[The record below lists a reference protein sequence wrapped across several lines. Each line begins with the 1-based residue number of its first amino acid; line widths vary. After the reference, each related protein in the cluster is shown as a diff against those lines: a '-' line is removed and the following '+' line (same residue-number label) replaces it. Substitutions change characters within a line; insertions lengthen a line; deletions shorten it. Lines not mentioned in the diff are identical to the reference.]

1 MKEES
6 KLNQNFYSSER
17 DSLRSSRNFQKER
30 EKQLQVVVSQISK
43 DANNIFGDLINSINN
58 IRRGSRRAIEEW
70 EGRRRAR
77 DGRRVAPLDALDP
90 PRSRR
95 HQQSLTAQQAEL
107 LQLFVR
113 WTAARSLLLRRS
125 KTRTSTVQRPRSFM
139 NSQDL

>member
-77 DGRRVAPLDALDP
+77 DGRRVAPLDAIDP
-90 PRSRR
+90 PQTRRVPTFRPVLRSW
-95 HQQSLTAQQAEL
+95 QLQS
-107 LQLFVR
+107 VCR
-113 WTAARSLLLRRS
+113 TAARSLLLRRS